1 MIRVLVV
8 DDHAVVREGLKRI
21 LQPAEDV
28 TVAAEA
34 ATVEEALVAVRA
46 RRCDVVLLD
55 LSLPGRGGLDLLRDI
70 KRERPKLPVLVL
82 SIHGEEMFALRALR
96 AGAQAYLTKESAPDE
111 LLAALRKVAGGGRY
125 LTPGVAE
132 RLASHLDPTASDI
145 LHDRL
150 SEREL
155 QVLMLIGQ
163 GKTPTQVAQELGL
176 SPKTIG
182 TYRARLLDK
191 MGLQTSAELIAYAV
205 RQSLVD

>member
-1 MIRVLVV
+1 MLVV

-21 LQPAEDV
+21 LAESGDV

-34 ATVEEALVAVRA
+34 ATVEEALAAVRA
-46 RRCDVVLLD
+46 RRCDIVLLD

-82 SIHGEEMFALRALR
+82 SIHGEDMFALRALR
-96 AGAQAYLTKESAPDE
+96 AGAHAYLTKESAPDE
-111 LLAALRKVAGGGRY
+111 LLAAVRKVAGGGRY

-132 RLASHLDPTASDI
+132 RLAGHLDPSASDI

-155 QVLMLIGQ
+155 QVLMLIGR
-163 GKTPTQVAQELGL
+163 GKTPTQAAQELGL

-191 MGLQTSAELIAYAV
+191 MGLHASAELIAYAV
-205 RQSLVD
+205 RHGLVE

>member
-1 MIRVLVV
+1 MLVV

-21 LQPAEDV
+21 LAESGDV

-34 ATVEEALVAVRA
+34 ATVEEALAAVRA
-46 RRCDVVLLD
+46 RRCDIVLLD

-82 SIHGEEMFALRALR
+82 SIHGEDMFALRALR
-96 AGAQAYLTKESAPDE
+96 AGAQAYLTKESAPHE
-111 LLAALRKVAGGGRY
+111 LLVALRKVASGGRY

-132 RLASHLDPTASDI
+132 RLASHLDPTASDV

-155 QVLMLIGQ
+155 QVLMRIGQ

-205 RQSLVD
+205 RHSLAD

>member
-1 MIRVLVV
+1 MLVV

-21 LQPAEDV
+21 LAESGDV

-34 ATVEEALVAVRA
+34 ATAEEALAAVASG
-46 RRCDVVLLD
+46 RCDVVVLD
-55 LSLPGRGGLDLLRDI
+55 LSLRGRGGIEVLRDI
-70 KRERPKLPVLVL
+70 KRKAPKLPVLVL
-82 SIHGEEMFALRALR
+82 SVHGEEMFALRALR
-96 AGAQAYLTKESAPDE
+96 AGAHAYLTKESAPDE
-111 LLAALRKVAGGGRY
+111 LLAAVRKVAAGGRY

-132 RLASHLDPTASDI
+132 RLAGYLDPTASDI

-155 QVLMLIGQ
+155 QVLVLIGQ
-163 GKTPTQVAQELGL
+163 GKTPTQAAQELGL

-191 MGLQTSAELIAYAV
+191 MGLHASAELIAYAV
-205 RQSLVD
+205 RHGLVE